1 MTYYLLLKGDT
12 EKDTIYETN
21 VLGEVSFK
29 VFYPSVGFIMLNRI
43 AKDKPEIL
51 ETAKILEA
59 LNTQWKIDVP
69 KQKNVRAHQIDEK
82 GVIITGNGVTAV
94 KIGEDVLPFLGDV
107 PILEKFPYVIVDM
120 GAIKF
125 VCKGAN
131 IMRPGIT
138 KFSDFEKGEIV
149 CVIEES
155 QHKFLAVGKA
165 EIPSKQLDET
175 KKGEVIKN
183 MHYISDIF
191 WESEKEIKY

>member
-1 MTYYLLLKGDT
+1 MKSNLISK
-12 EKDTIYETN
+12 
-21 VLGEVSFK
+21 S
-29 VFYPSVGFIMLNRI
+29 
-43 AKDKPEIL
+43 
-51 ETAKILEA
+51 ETAKIFEE
-59 LNTQWKIDVP
+59 LNTQWKIEVP
-69 KQKNVRAHQIDEK
+69 KQKNVRTHQIDEK
-82 GVIITGNGVTAV
+82 GVIITGNEVTAV
-94 KIGEDVLPFLGDV
+94 KIGEDILPFLGDI
-107 PILEKFPYVIVDM
+107 PILEKFPYVTVDM

-138 KFSDFEKGEIV
+138 KFSDFEMGEIV

-165 EIPSKQLDET
+165 EIPSKQLDEI
-175 KKGEVIKN
+175 KKGEVVKN

>member
-1 MTYYLLLKGDT
+1 MKSNLISK
-12 EKDTIYETN
+12 
-21 VLGEVSFK
+21 S
-29 VFYPSVGFIMLNRI
+29 
-43 AKDKPEIL
+43 
-51 ETAKILEA
+51 ETAKIFEE
-59 LNTQWKIDVP
+59 LNTQWKMELP
-69 KQKNVRAHQIDEK
+69 KQKNVRTHQIDEN
-82 GVIITGNGVTAV
+82 GIIITGKGITAI
-94 KIGEDVLPFLGDV
+94 KIGEDILPFLGNAQ
-107 PILEKFPYVIVDM
+107 ILEKFPYVIVDM

-138 KFSDFEKGEIV
+138 KFSDFEKDEIV

-165 EIPSKQLDET
+165 KIPSKQLDEIEH
-175 KKGEVIKN
+175 GEVIKN